1 MKIRE
6 VKESDDFKRAYQ
18 KLDNSIKIRLDKIL
32 LKIMENPE
40 LGKPMMYT
48 RKGTRELYI
57 KPFRLS
63 YCYDLSSKI
72 LYLLDFYYKDEQ

>member
-1 MKIRE
+1 MNVKE
-6 VKESDDFKRAYQ
+6 VKESDSFKKAYQ
-18 KLDNSIKIRLDKIL
+18 KLDNSIRLKLDKIL
-32 LKIMENPE
+32 IKLVENPE

-63 YCYDLSSKI
+63 YAYDYSNHI
-72 LYLLDFYYKDEQ
+72 FYLLDFYHKDKQ